1 MFESEMFCTRGVPI
15 KATVYSQ
22 KEPSLCII
30 PFKYMYVYLARKC
43 TLVYVSHTQV
53 QVHITCAFK
62 YILHVFTAGAE
73 CFVLK
78 KKRDGNQYVIG
89 CPESS

>member
-30 PFKYMYVYLARKC
+30 PFKYMYVYVLNLPFLE
-43 TLVYVSHTQV
+43 LV
-53 QVHITCAFK
+53 
-62 YILHVFTAGAE
+62 
-73 CFVLK
+73 CFAVAVLP
-78 KKRDGNQYVIG
+78 GL
-89 CPESS
+89 